1 MVNLT
6 LLKLRTCFYEGK
18 CSFFKATEWKN
29 IFIMHKINKG
39 LMLISN
45 LKNDNKAIRKL
56 NKSIENLDRHL
67 EENSD
72 RQ

>member
-1 MVNLT
+1 
-6 LLKLRTCFYEGK
+6 
-18 CSFFKATEWKN
+18 
-29 IFIMHKINKG
+29 MHKINKG